1 MVEPVRCNKCGAWM
15 MEGLTC
21 SVCEKINALS
31 VQDITQQQSNTKA
44 VQLITYIYVM
54 SAVMNGVKAMV
65 ETGYDQTWSETD
77 DLKIMCTYMW
87 HRSHLTQ

>member
-54 SAVMNGVKAMV
+54 SAVMNGVKVMV
-65 ETGYDQTWSETD
+65 EAGYDQTWSETD
-77 DLKIMCTYMW
+77 DLRIMCTYMW

>member
-21 SVCEKINALS
+21 SVCEKINVLS
-31 VQDITQQQSNTKA
+31 VQDITLLPSNIRA

-54 SAVMNGVKAMV
+54 SVIMSGVKVMV

-77 DLKIMCTYMW
+77 DLKIMCTK
-87 HRSHLTQ
+87 

>member
-1 MVEPVRCNKCGAWM
+1 MVEPIRCKCGAWK

-21 SVCEKINALS
+21 SVCEKINVLS
-31 VQDITQQQSNTKA
+31 VQDITQQPSNIRA

-54 SAVMNGVKAMV
+54 SVVMNGVKVMV
-65 ETGYDQTWSETD
+65 ETGYDQTWNETD